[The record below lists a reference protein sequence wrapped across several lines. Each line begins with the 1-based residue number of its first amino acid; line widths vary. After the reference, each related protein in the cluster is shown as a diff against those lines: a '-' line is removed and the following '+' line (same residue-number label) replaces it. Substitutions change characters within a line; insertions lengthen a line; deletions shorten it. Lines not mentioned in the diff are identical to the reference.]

1 MRPSLRSLPRARRAA
16 CAPGAAAV
24 ARAPN
29 ALLAAVLALIL
40 SACASVQP
48 WERGTLARPEMQLD
62 PNPLQTGLYEQVYD
76 SKEAAGGG
84 TKTAGAGCG
93 CN

>member
-1 MRPSLRSLPRARRAA
+1 MSHFRSRMLTFTVVP
-16 CAPGAAAV
+16 
-24 ARAPN
+24 
-29 ALLAAVLALIL
+29 LLL

-48 WERGTLARPEMQLD
+48 WERGTLARPEMQLE
-62 PNPLQTGLYEQVYD
+62 PSALQAGLYEQVYD
-76 SKEAAGGG
+76 SKEASSGG

>member
-1 MRPSLRSLPRARRAA
+1 MRACCQVTVTVAA
-16 CAPGAAAV
+16 LALLLNACAAV
-24 ARAPN
+24 A
-29 ALLAAVLALIL
+29 
-40 SACASVQP
+40 P

-76 SKEAAGGG
+76 SKEASSGGM
-84 TKTAGAGCG
+84 KTAGAGCG